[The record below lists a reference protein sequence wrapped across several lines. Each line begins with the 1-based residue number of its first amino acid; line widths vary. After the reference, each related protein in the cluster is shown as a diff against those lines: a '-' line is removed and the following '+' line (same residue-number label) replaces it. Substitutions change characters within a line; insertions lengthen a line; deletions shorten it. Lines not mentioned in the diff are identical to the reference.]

1 MEQNITLEHDILLYQ
16 RNTHAKNARIHETVT
31 YVADTRVIRHRTHLM
46 RKRLW
51 GLLPLKVT
59 ENIRESQPIPPE
71 ITTEQQLRDY
81 IRKHG
86 ICRL

>member
-1 MEQNITLEHDILLYQ
+1 MERNIPLDHDILLNY
-16 RNTHAKNARIHETVT
+16 RNTHAKNIRIHETVT
-31 YVADTRVIRHRTHLM
+31 YLADTRVIRHHTHIM

-59 ENIRESQPIPPE
+59 ENSRYSQPIPPE
-71 ITTEQQLRDY
+71 ITTEQQLREY
-81 IRKHG
+81 VEKHR